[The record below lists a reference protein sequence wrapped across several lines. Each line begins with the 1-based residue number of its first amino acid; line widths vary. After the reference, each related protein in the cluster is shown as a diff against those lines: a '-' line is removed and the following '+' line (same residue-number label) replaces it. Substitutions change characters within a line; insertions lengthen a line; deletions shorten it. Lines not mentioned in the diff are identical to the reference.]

1 MLRGQMMDTP
11 LMISGILAHAAQA
24 HGKQE
29 IVTRTV
35 EGPIHRYTYRDC
47 YARTQQLAHALVALG
62 VKPGDRLAT
71 FAWNTYRH
79 VELYYGISGIGAI
92 CHTINPRLFHD
103 QLEYIV
109 NHAEDRFIFLD
120 LNLVELLE
128 GLADQFPKVEGYIIM
143 TDREHM
149 PETTLKNALCYED
162 LLEGQPESYDW
173 PLFDENTAAAMCYT
187 SGTTGNPKGAL
198 YSHRSTVLHA
208 MGLLAAGTLTMDST
222 TSVLPVVPMFHV
234 QAWGQAY
241 AAPICGAKIVMPGF
255 RLDPPSLLELF
266 NDEGVNLTLGVPTI
280 WLGLLNHLNET
291 GAKLPAGFVLVSGGA
306 AAPLS
311 MIKAYEEDHGVTY
324 VQGWGM
330 TETSPV
336 CAAGG
341 EGPGFTELD
350 EDTRY
355 ARKMKQRRLF
365 GVELRILDDDHNDV
379 PHDGKSSG
387 ELVCRGPWIAS
398 GYFNDDEASK
408 AAITEDGWFRT
419 GDVATIDEDSLLQIT
434 DRTKDLIKSGGE
446 WISSIDLE
454 SVAMGH
460 PDVQE
465 AAAIA
470 MPHPKWTERPML
482 VIVSRDGSS
491 LTADDV
497 LAHLDGQV
505 AKWWLPDD
513 IAFVDE
519 LPHTATG
526 KVSKLQ
532 LREQFKDHKL
542 PTI

>member
-24 HGKQE
+24 HGRQE

-47 YARTQQLAHALVALG
+47 HTRAQQLAHALIGLG
-62 VKPGDRLAT
+62 IEPGDRVAT

-79 VELYYGISGIGAI
+79 MELYYGISGVGAV

-128 GLADQFPKVEGYIIM
+128 GLADKFPKVEGYIIM

-149 PETTLKNALCYED
+149 PETSLKNAMCYEE
-162 LLEGQPESYDW
+162 LLEGQPETYDW
-173 PLFDENTAAAMCYT
+173 PLFDENMAAAMCYT
-187 SGTTGNPKGAL
+187 SGTTGNPKGAIF
-198 YSHRSTVLHA
+198 SHRSTVLHA
-208 MGLLAAGTLTMDST
+208 MGLLAAGTLTMNSRST
-222 TSVLPVVPMFHV
+222 VLPVVPMFHV
-234 QAWGQAY
+234 QAWGQPY
-241 AAPICGAKIVMPGF
+241 SAPICGAKLVMPGF
-255 RLDPPSLLELF
+255 KLDGPSLHELF
-266 NDEGVNLTLGVPTI
+266 ETEGVNVTLGVPTI
-280 WLGLLNHLNET
+280 WLGLLNYLKET
-291 GAKLPAGFVLVSGGA
+291 GKTLPAGLKLVCGGA
-306 AAPLS
+306 AAAVS
-311 MIKAYEEDHGVTY
+311 MIKAYEEDYGVIY
-324 VQGWGM
+324 IQGWGM

-336 CAAGG
+336 CAVGLGDTGLDDLHG
-341 EGPGFTELD
+341 EAL
-350 EDTRY
+350 Y
-355 ARKMKQRRLF
+355 SQKIKQRPVF
-365 GVELRILDDDHNDV
+365 GVELRIKDDGHNDL
-379 PHDGKSSG
+379 PHDGQTSG

-398 GYFNDDEASK
+398 GYFSDDEASK
-408 AAITEDGWFRT
+408 AVITADGWFRT
-419 GDVATIDEDSLLQIT
+419 GDVATIDDGSLMQIT

-454 SVAMGH
+454 NVVMGH

-465 AAAIA
+465 VAAIA

-482 VIVSRDGSS
+482 IVVARDGSN
-491 LTADDV
+491 LTAETV
-497 LAHLDGQV
+497 REHLDGQI
-505 AKWWLPDD
+505 AKWWMPDD

-532 LREQFKDHKL
+532 LREKFKDHKL